1 MNIRTGGLT
10 ALAMALALSA
20 CAVPR
25 TGPAGSATPLSG
37 GSDLITRAD
46 IDRGQWR
53 NAYELVRNLRPRW
66 IRTRGATHLPGQS
79 GGVQVYVDGTRL
91 GGVGLLRDLP
101 TAAIQNVTWVDPI
114 SAAGRWGPNHGD
126 GVIEVSYRSDSH

>member
-1 MNIRTGGLT
+1 MSILT
-10 ALAMALALSA
+10 RGCKALALAMVLSA
-20 CAVPR
+20 CALPR
-25 TGPAGSATPLSG
+25 TGPADSATPLSG

-53 NAYELVRNLRPRW
+53 NVYELVRNLRPRW
-66 IRTRGATHLPGQS
+66 IRTRGVTHLPGQA

-91 GGVGLLRDLP
+91 GGVDLLRDLP
-101 TAAIQNVTWVDPI
+101 TAAIQNLTWVDPI

-126 GVIEVSYRSDSH
+126 GVIEVSYRAVSH